1 MVVVLMMFSLL
12 SSSDDRSARLSL
24 EFEFRNFEASTI
36 PDPVASCASVI
47 DGRTMKMLTVHRFRS
62 GASVCTRPSRRSN
75 DPRTPTA
82 IPAGTKDE
90 RVSRLEDFFESATIE
105 SSLFER
111 DAREEIAPRDQ
122 RSSSGAAAVV
132 SPASP
137 ASPASPVSPVAPG
150 DLGLKPKIQPKSPI
164 IGATQLKR
172 TTERANKAIEAIKVR
187 LGSVRLADPKDTAL
201 RTLASYESRLRE
213 RLHRFAPVSS
223 SSSVASSTRSAV
235 SKPSKVSRPAAPTV
249 RPPPAPA
256 AAKATSP
263 PRTEAIK
270 TTITAAT
277 ATATAT
283 ATEFLRRLSVSLPA
297 PLSHALEAASSSK
310 YRAPAAAFAAAV
322 IIAARGIAMVKRRR
336 AAAHMEEKERAVRER
351 RGERQRARFQQ
362 MFSGEDGVDA
372 SVFSAVRQK
381 GENVV
386 VERGED
392 DLEGDEDDDGLG
404 GMESMDEEVK
414 KAYKEFVKNSKL
426 GEGEFWDI
434 NDEVEAFEK
443 IEIEF
448 DKE

>member
-1 MVVVLMMFSLL
+1 
-12 SSSDDRSARLSL
+12 
-24 EFEFRNFEASTI
+24 
-36 PDPVASCASVI
+36 
-47 DGRTMKMLTVHRFRS
+47 MLTVHRFRS
-62 GASVCTRPSRRSN
+62 GASVCTRPSRRPN
-75 DPRTPTA
+75 DPRAPTA

-122 RSSSGAAAVV
+122 WSSSGAVAVV
-132 SPASP
+132 SP
-137 ASPASPVSPVAPG
+137 VLPVAPA
-150 DLGLKPKIQPKSPI
+150 DLGLEPKIQPRSPI
-164 IGATQLKR
+164 IGTTQLKR

-223 SSSVASSTRSAV
+223 SSSAASSTRSTV
-235 SKPSKVSRPAAPTV
+235 SKASEVSRL
-249 RPPPAPA
+249 PPAPA
-256 AAKATSP
+256 AANATSP
-263 PRTEAIK
+263 PQTGAIK

-283 ATEFLRRLSVSLPA
+283 VTEFLRRLSVSLPA
-297 PLSHALEAASSSK
+297 PLSHALEASSSSK

-322 IIAARGIAMVKRRR
+322 IIAARAIAMVKRRR

-386 VERGED
+386 VERD
-392 DLEGDEDDDGLG
+392 DLEGDEDGLG

>member
-1 MVVVLMMFSLL
+1 
-12 SSSDDRSARLSL
+12 
-24 EFEFRNFEASTI
+24 
-36 PDPVASCASVI
+36 
-47 DGRTMKMLTVHRFRS
+47 MKMLTVHRFRS

-75 DPRTPTA
+75 DPRAPTA

-132 SPASP
+132 
-137 ASPASPVSPVAPG
+137 SPVSPVAPG

-235 SKPSKVSRPAAPTV
+235 SKASKVSRPAAPTV

-277 ATATAT
+277 ATATATVTAT